1 MCSLPLCCHS
11 LGAPVRTRR
20 RPLKGK
26 FVLFHMRLRPAC
38 YHFLGPSS
46 HGKEKLWICKNTHS
60 VFCNTSCHRYTEFS
74 LASSDTKCAW
84 FGPNLHYYDFRHQN
98 PDKTASTV
106 LEILRNGYVPSIH
119 STRCGQTS
127 YCIISM
133 HYYGCTC
140 AKALRQPEPQAGILA
155 NVGEA
160 PEPVGILANVGRE
173 GPYCQ
178 S

>member
-1 MCSLPLCCHS
+1 MSSFTCACVPLATIFS
-11 LGAPVRTRR
+11 APVLMGKKNCGYAKTHTACFATQAATAVQNLVWRVRTQ
-20 RPLKGK
+20 
-26 FVLFHMRLRPAC
+26 
-38 YHFLGPSS
+38 
-46 HGKEKLWICKNTHS
+46 S
-60 VFCNTSCHRYTEFS
+60 VPGLDPTSIITTS
-74 LASSDTKCAW
+74 VTKT
-84 FGPNLHYYDFRHQN
+84 QT
-98 PDKTASTV
+98 KTASTV

-160 PEPVGILANVGRE
+160 PELVGILDNSR
-173 GPYCQ
+173 
-178 S
+178 

>member
-1 MCSLPLCCHS
+1 MPWVCNGELFQVFLVLTHCNCAAKVCSLPLCCHS

-26 FVLFHMRLRPAC
+26 FVLFHMRVRPAC

-60 VFCNTSCHRYTEFS
+60 VFCNTSCHRCTEFS
-74 LASSDTKCAW
+74 FASSDTKCAW

-98 PDKTASTV
+98 LDKTASTV
-106 LEILRNGYVPSIH
+106 LESCEMYVFQVY
-119 STRCGQTS
+119 TQD
-127 YCIISM
+127 
-133 HYYGCTC
+133 
-140 AKALRQPEPQAGILA
+140 
-155 NVGEA
+155 
-160 PEPVGILANVGRE
+160 VGRH
-173 GPYCQ
+173 PIV